1 MASAEAENIPID
13 VADFLPENDIPAFAQ
28 KRDGAP
34 DAAKNAVWEDLERLP
49 IWVRLLGKRI
59 IPFRVQQ
66 NIDQCDDCF
75 YSFYVWVDC

>member
-1 MASAEAENIPID
+1 MRTKVNMMASAEAENIPID

-49 IWVRLLGKRI
+49 I
-59 IPFRVQQ
+59 
-66 NIDQCDDCF
+66 
-75 YSFYVWVDC
+75 